1 VAAFDAVYQQGTILH
16 YMETGQ
22 LENLDRFHPMNG

>member
-1 VAAFDAVYQQGTILH
+1 VAAFDAVYNQGIILN

-22 LENLDRFHPMNG
+22 MENIDRFHPING